1 MKDIYELLNDINID
15 ETEFEEIEVNELE
28 KAKVKSA
35 LKKSLSMKKK
45 IKSWKKNVAVA
56 SIIIILSCTT
66 FGITFPAYASSIPV
80 IGDIFSFLN
89 NGGTGSSLYNNYKE
103 HSTEMNVTK
112 ESKGIK
118 VTMNDAIYDGN
129 TVSLTYS
136 IESEQDLGENLMIH
150 GNPTFEESKG
160 MAGSSKISK
169 VDEHHYVGIYNAT
182 NLTSN
187 MEDTVKIK
195 WDLDSIF
202 IQDMQEEIIG
212 DWEFDFT
219 LKATDSR
226 VQFIAQSAEQD
237 GVKVNI
243 EKISINPMSFIV
255 YYGQQVSDEVRNK
268 WHEVYVELEIK
279 DDLGNFYSGEGNG
292 GLGKDSYTMSL
303 SKTFEKLEQHATKL
317 IVTPHITLRSHNP
330 DNYGS
335 VEITESGPKEIPIP
349 TKSGVGK
356 EDFVLQD
363 IIIELKK

>member
-45 IKSWKKNVAVA
+45 MKSWKKNVAVA

-66 FGITFPAYASSIPV
+66 FGITFPAYASNIPV

-89 NGGTGSSLYNNYKE
+89 SGGTGPSLYNNYKE
-103 HSTEMNVTK
+103 YSTEMNMTK

-118 VTMNDAIYDGN
+118 VTINDAIYDGN

-136 IESEQDLGENLMIH
+136 IESEQDLGENLNIH
-150 GNPTFEESKG
+150 GDPALEGSKG

-182 NLTSN
+182 AFTSN
-187 MEDTVKIK
+187 KEDTVKIK
-195 WDLDSIF
+195 WNLDRI
-202 IQDMQEEIIG
+202 INQDKQEAIKG
-212 DWEFDFT
+212 NWEFDFT
-219 LKATDSR
+219 LKATDSK
-226 VQFIAQSAEQD
+226 VQLMEHSVEQD

-243 EKISINPMSFIV
+243 EKITVNPMSFIV
-255 YYGQQVSDEVRNK
+255 YYGQEVSDEVRNK

-292 GLGKDSYTMSL
+292 GSGDSYKMNW

-317 IVTPHITLRSHNP
+317 IVTPHITLRSYNP
-330 DNYGS
+330 DNHGS
-335 VEITESGPKEIPIP
+335 VEITENGPREIPIP
-349 TKSGVGK
+349 IKSGVGK
-356 EDFVLQD
+356 EVFVLQD